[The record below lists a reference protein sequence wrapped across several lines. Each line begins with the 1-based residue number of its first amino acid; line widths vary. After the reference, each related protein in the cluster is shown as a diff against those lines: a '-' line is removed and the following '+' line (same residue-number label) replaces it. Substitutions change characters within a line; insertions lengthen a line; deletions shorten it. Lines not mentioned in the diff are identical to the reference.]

1 MKNTILITAEH
12 GGNLV
17 PDDYQHLFNDHSQL
31 LQTHRGY
38 DVGSWQLAE
47 ELFKANLENVKMFGT
62 KVTRLL
68 VDVNRSL
75 WRRTLFS
82 VVTKKLDKKEKNKIL
97 ENYYHAYRQPIY
109 NFVQQ
114 EISKGF
120 NLIHLAVHSFTPV
133 LNGMERNADIGL
145 LYNPQRKSECTFSKE
160 WKNSLKKVYPRWNIR
175 FNYPYRGKPDG
186 LTAHLRKLYPDNR
199 YLGIEFEMNQKYAKP
214 HYEFPEELRKKLA
227 LTFQETVCNFSYI
240 R

>member
-97 ENYYHAYRQPIY
+97 ENYYHAK
-109 NFVQQ
+109 
-114 EISKGF
+114 SKK
-120 NLIHLAVHSFTPV
+120 
-133 LNGMERNADIGL
+133 R
-145 LYNPQRKSECTFSKE
+145 
-160 WKNSLKKVYPRWNIR
+160 
-175 FNYPYRGKPDG
+175 
-186 LTAHLRKLYPDNR
+186 
-199 YLGIEFEMNQKYAKP
+199 
-214 HYEFPEELRKKLA
+214 
-227 LTFQETVCNFSYI
+227 
-240 R
+240 